1 MTLPSS
7 GPLTMTAIA
16 KEAGVSTTALSLNN
30 SSLRA
35 LANKPTLNSNI
46 SYSDFYG
53 KNVVTN
59 GFVQSTAITPIG
71 GDFSVLSG
79 WTVFTGGIVFLG
91 STVIA
96 GWTSPNPGTLQ
107 NALAVN
113 SGSAFVNTT
122 GSVPVGMPF
131 GSNSIQVYTGSTV
144 HPSGSFGSQSTC
156 YSSYTY
162 TNALQLFAGDTI
174 YVSYNATAGLDW
186 YSAVIYL
193 LNTANGAATFMFVG
207 NGDGSTGWVQT
218 GLTVGSTGTYSV
230 VAVSGT
236 RDYTGGTVGGA
247 FLEVTN
253 AYVVRA

>member
-16 KEAGVSTTALSLNN
+16 KEAGVSTTALNLNN
-30 SSLRA
+30 ASLRA
-35 LANKPTLNSNI
+35 LAGKPTINSTI

-59 GFVQSTAITPIG
+59 GFVQSTTITPIG
-71 GDFSVLSG
+71 GGFSVLSG
-79 WTVFTGGIVFLG
+79 WTAYAGGLVTLG

-107 NALAVN
+107 DGLGTSSPNVSTSL
-113 SGSAFVNTT
+113 
-122 GSVPVGMPF
+122 SVPGGMPV
-131 GSNSIQVYTGSTV
+131 GSNSILLDTGSTS
-144 HPSGSFGSQSTC
+144 HPLGSGGYA

-174 YVSYNATAGLDW
+174 YVSYRGIESSDDWAG
-186 YSAVIYL
+186 VIYL
-193 LNTANGAATFMFVG
+193 LNTANGAATFMLIATG
-207 NGDGSTGWVQT
+207 NGDSGWIQT
-218 GLTVGSTGTYSV
+218 GLTVASTGTYSV

-236 RDYTGGTVGGA
+236 RDATQGGVGGA
-247 FLEVTN
+247 YFYVTN